1 MKRVQVVT
9 MGCSKNRVDSEHLL
23 RVLQQRGCTLV
34 PETADLADGCVDEV
48 IINTCGFIQDAK
60 EESIA
65 AILEAAEAKKA
76 GLIEKLSVF
85 GCLSQR
91 YPQELRAEIPEVD
104 QWEGVLTFDTLG
116 RVLTTPSHYAYLKI
130 AEGCDRSCAYC
141 AIPLIRGPHVS
152 VPIEDL
158 VEEARGLAAQGVRE
172 LIVIA
177 QDTTYYGLD
186 RYGKRCLARL
196 LEQLAKIDGI
206 QWIRLHYSYPTGF
219 PEDVLRIMADNPK
232 ICPYIDIPLQHS
244 ADRVLSMMRRGID
257 GRQTRELVAKM
268 RQLVPGVVLRTT
280 LIVGHP
286 GEGEAEF
293 RDLLDFVRESRFE
306 RLGAF
311 TYSEEEGTYGA
322 LHYKDEIPAQVKQER
337 YDRLMELQSG
347 ISLAY
352 NRSRIGTRE
361 RVLVDSLAPADPS
374 SPAPADPSSPALTGD
389 LVLVA
394 RSRTESPEVD
404 GEILCYWGSAPN
416 PAASACNSTASPARP
431 PLAPDGA
438 QDRKTVPNPASLVGQ
453 FIDVEITGADE
464 YDLIA
469 DIPR

>member
-1 MKRVQVVT
+1 
-9 MGCSKNRVDSEHLL
+9 MGCSKNRVDSEHLM
-23 RVLQQRGCTLV
+23 RVLQERGYELV
-34 PETADLADGCVDEV
+34 PEGVEPADGWIDETV
-48 IINTCGFIQDAK
+48 INTCGFIQDAK
-60 EESIA
+60 EESIE
-65 AILEAAEAKKA
+65 AILEAVEAKKQ
-76 GLIEKLSVF
+76 GRVGKVSVF

-91 YPQELRAEIPEVD
+91 YRAELPPEIPEVD
-104 QWEGVLTFDTLG
+104 EWNGILTFDTLQ

-130 AEGCDRSCAYC
+130 SEGCDRTCSYC

-158 VEEARGLAAQGVRE
+158 VEEARGLAAQGVKE
-172 LIVIA
+172 MIVIA

-206 QWIRLHYSYPTGF
+206 EWIRLHYSYPTGF
-219 PEDVLRIMADNPK
+219 PEDVLRLMADNPK

-244 ADRVLSMMRRGID
+244 ADRVLAMMRRGID
-257 GRQTRELVAKM
+257 GRRTRDLVARM
-268 RQLVPGVVLRTT
+268 RALVPGVVLRTT

-293 RDLLDFVRESRFE
+293 EDLLDFVRESRFE

-311 TYSEEEGTYGA
+311 QYSEEEGTYGA
-322 LHYKDEIPAQVKQER
+322 LHYQDDIPAEVKQER

-352 NRSRIGTRE
+352 NRSRIGKTE
-361 RVLVDSLAPADPS
+361 RVLVDRVDAS
-374 SPAPADPSSPALTGD
+374 SPAPTGD
-389 LVLVA
+389 LILVA
-394 RSRTESPEVD
+394 RSQTESPEVD
-404 GEILCYWGSAPN
+404 GEILVPGS
-416 PAASACNSTASPARP
+416 
-431 PLAPDGA
+431 PD
-438 QDRKTVPNPASLVGQ
+438 LVGR
-453 FIDVEITGADE
+453 FVDVKITGADE

-469 DIPR
+469 EM

>member
-23 RVLQQRGCTLV
+23 RILQERGYELV
-34 PETADLADGCVDEV
+34 PETVDLATGHVDEV

-60 EESIA
+60 EESIG
-65 AILEAAEAKKA
+65 AILEAAEAKKE
-76 GLIEKLSVF
+76 GLIGKLSVF

-91 YPQELRAEIPEVD
+91 YPSELQAEIPEVD
-104 QWEGVLTFDTLG
+104 EWRCVLTLDTLD
-116 RVLTTPSHYAYLKI
+116 RVLTTPAHYAYLKI
-130 AEGCDRSCAYC
+130 SEGCDRTCAYC

-152 VPIEDL
+152 VPLEDL
-158 VEEARGLAAQGVRE
+158 VEEARRLAAGGVKE

-196 LEQLAKIDGI
+196 LEQLTKIDGI
-206 QWIRLHYSYPTGF
+206 TWIRLHYSYPAGF
-219 PEDVLRIMADNPK
+219 PEDVLHLMADNPK

-244 ADRVLSMMRRGID
+244 ADRVLSMMRRGVD
-257 GRQTRELVAKM
+257 GRQTRDLVARM

-293 RDLLDFVRESRFE
+293 RDLLDFVQESCFE

-322 LHYKDEIPAQVKQER
+322 LHYPDTIPFEVKQER

-352 NRSRIGTRE
+352 NRSRVGSRE
-361 RVLVDSLAPADPS
+361 KVIVDSYTD
-374 SPAPADPSSPALTGD
+374 GI
-389 LVLVA
+389 LVS

-404 GEILCYWGSAPN
+404 GEILVN
-416 PAASACNSTASPARP
+416 PAAHPDPA
-431 PLAPDGA
+431 A
-438 QDRKTVPNPASLVGQ
+438 LVGQ
-453 FIDVEITGADE
+453 FVNVSLTGADE
-464 YDLIA
+464 YDLSA
-469 DIPR
+469 DLTP

>member
-1 MKRVQVVT
+1 MI
-9 MGCSKNRVDSEHLL
+9 G
-23 RVLQQRGCTLV
+23 
-34 PETADLADGCVDEV
+34 
-48 IINTCGFIQDAK
+48 
-60 EESIA
+60 
-65 AILEAAEAKKA
+65 
-76 GLIEKLSVF
+76 KLSVF

-91 YPQELRAEIPEVD
+91 YPSELQAEIPEVD
-104 QWEGVLTFDTLG
+104 EWRGVLTLDTLD
-116 RVLTTPSHYAYLKI
+116 RVLTTPAHYAYLKI
-130 AEGCDRSCAYC
+130 SEGCDRTCAYC

-152 VPIEDL
+152 VPLEDL
-158 VEEARGLAAQGVRE
+158 VEEARRLAAGGVKE

-206 QWIRLHYSYPTGF
+206 TWIRLHYSYPAGF
-219 PEDVLRIMADNPK
+219 PEDVLHLMADNPK

-244 ADRVLSMMRRGID
+244 ADRVLSMMRRGVD
-257 GRQTRELVAKM
+257 GRQTRDLVARM

-293 RDLLDFVRESRFE
+293 RDLLDFVQESCFE

-322 LHYKDEIPAQVKQER
+322 LHYPDTIPFEVKQER

-352 NRSRIGTRE
+352 NRSRVGSRE
-361 RVLVDSLAPADPS
+361 KVIVDSYTD
-374 SPAPADPSSPALTGD
+374 GI
-389 LVLVA
+389 LVS

-404 GEILCYWGSAPN
+404 GEILVN
-416 PAASACNSTASPARP
+416 PAAHPDPA
-431 PLAPDGA
+431 A
-438 QDRKTVPNPASLVGQ
+438 LVGQ
-453 FIDVEITGADE
+453 FVNVSLTGADE
-464 YDLIA
+464 YDLSA
-469 DIPR
+469 DLTP

>member
-1 MKRVQVVT
+1 MKKVRVVT

-23 RVLQQRGCTLV
+23 RVLQERGYELV
-34 PETADLADGCVDEV
+34 PEGVEPADGWIDET

-60 EESIA
+60 EESIE
-65 AILEAAEAKKA
+65 AILEAVEAKKQGRVGKVA
-76 GLIEKLSVF
+76 VF

-91 YPQELRAEIPEVD
+91 YRAELPPEIPEVD
-104 QWEGVLTFDTLG
+104 EWNGILTFDTLR

-130 AEGCDRSCAYC
+130 SEGCDRTCSYC

-152 VPIEDL
+152 VPLEDL
-158 VEEARGLAAQGVRE
+158 VEEARGLAAHGVKE

-206 QWIRLHYSYPTGF
+206 EWIRLHYSYPTGF
-219 PEDVLRIMADNPK
+219 PEDVLRLMADNPK

-257 GRQTRELVAKM
+257 GRQTRDLVAKM
-268 RQLVPGVVLRTT
+268 RDLVPGVVLRTT

-311 TYSEEEGTYGA
+311 QYSEEEGTYGA
-322 LHYKDEIPAQVKQER
+322 LHYKDEIPPEVKQER

-352 NRSRIGTRE
+352 NRSRVGTRP
-361 RVLVDSLAPADPS
+361 RVLVDSVSD
-374 SPAPADPSSPALTGD
+374 G
-389 LVLVA
+389 VLVA
-394 RSRTESPEVD
+394 RSQTESPEVD
-404 GEILCYWGSAPN
+404 GEILIRASAP
-416 PAASACNSTASPARP
+416 
-431 PLAPDGA
+431 
-438 QDRKTVPNPASLVGQ
+438 VGH
-453 FIDVEITGADE
+453 FLDVNIVGADE
-464 YDLIA
+464 YDLLAEI
-469 DIPR
+469 

>member
-1 MKRVQVVT
+1 KV
-9 MGCSKNRVDSEHLL
+9 
-23 RVLQQRGCTLV
+23 
-34 PETADLADGCVDEV
+34 A
-48 IINTCGFIQDAK
+48 
-60 EESIA
+60 
-65 AILEAAEAKKA
+65 
-76 GLIEKLSVF
+76 VF

-91 YPQELRAEIPEVD
+91 YRAELPPEIPEVD
-104 QWEGVLTFDTLG
+104 EWNGILTFDTLR

-130 AEGCDRSCAYC
+130 SEGCDRTCSYC

-152 VPIEDL
+152 VPLEDL
-158 VEEARGLAAQGVRE
+158 VEEARGLAAQGVKE

-206 QWIRLHYSYPTGF
+206 EWIRLHYSYPTGF
-219 PEDVLRIMADNPK
+219 PEDVLRLMADNPK

-257 GRQTRELVAKM
+257 GRQTRDLVAKM
-268 RQLVPGVVLRTT
+268 RDLVPGVVLRTT

-311 TYSEEEGTYGA
+311 QYSEEEGTYGA
-322 LHYKDEIPAQVKQER
+322 LHYKDEIPPEVKQER

-352 NRSRIGTRE
+352 NRSRVGTRT
-361 RVLVDSLAPADPS
+361 RVLVDSVSD
-374 SPAPADPSSPALTGD
+374 G
-389 LVLVA
+389 VLVA
-394 RSRTESPEVD
+394 RSQTESPEVD
-404 GEILCYWGSAPN
+404 GEILIGTGVRRPEESPSAIIGHF
-416 PAASACNSTASPARP
+416 
-431 PLAPDGA
+431 L
-438 QDRKTVPNPASLVGQ
+438 
-453 FIDVEITGADE
+453 DVNIVGADE
-464 YDLIA
+464 YDLLA
-469 DIPR
+469 EL